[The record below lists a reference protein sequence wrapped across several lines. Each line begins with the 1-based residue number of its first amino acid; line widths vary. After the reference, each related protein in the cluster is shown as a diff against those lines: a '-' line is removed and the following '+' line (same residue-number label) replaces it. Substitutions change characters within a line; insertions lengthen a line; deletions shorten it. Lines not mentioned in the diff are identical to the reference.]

1 MKEKIH
7 NFLLDEKFKLI
18 LKEKFLYISNYQKII
33 SLEDNYVSMMTNN
46 KKIKIYGE
54 KLSLKKVLENE
65 LLIKGKI
72 NKIEVEDDR

>member
-33 SLEDNYVSMMTNN
+33 SLEYNYVSMMTNN